1 MFWYS
6 LQALRISE
14 SRIISSKCPLSIIYT
29 IPPVEVLIHQCE
41 SGDRV
46 KKNWSSLCVPDRVL
60 RVELESDRGY
70 EEMERL
76 LSSTFCPGIL

>member
-1 MFWYS
+1 
-6 LQALRISE
+6 
-14 SRIISSKCPLSIIYT
+14 
-29 IPPVEVLIHQCE
+29 
-41 SGDRV
+41 
-46 KKNWSSLCVPDRVL
+46 VPDRVL